1 MLVLN
6 DVVKVLSVDNASD
19 LKDVFTKI
27 DKLGKLL
34 KDASIGSDLIRYL
47 SGMTKI
53 SMKVQI
59 YNALLKKAYVSQI
72 MLINKRSSLMLF

>member
-27 DKLGKLL
+27 DKLGKLW
-34 KDASIGSDLIRYL
+34 KDASMDSDLIRYL

-53 SMKVQI
+53 SMKV
-59 YNALLKKAYVSQI
+59 
-72 MLINKRSSLMLF
+72 